1 MYQDSPY
8 FYTDT
13 IYDFN
18 HLLVDDNLKMIIVQ
32 SLSYLVKKWVYF
44 IEWICNYAK
53 SYSFNME
60 NTKTK
65 W

>member
-1 MYQDSPY
+1 MNIFYKRQGQMYQDSPY

-32 SLSYLVKKWVYF
+32 SLSYLVKNGF
-44 IEWICNYAK
+44 IY
-53 SYSFNME
+53 
-60 NTKTK
+60 
-65 W
+65 